1 MLASQPRSRTGDEEF
16 HRTGLEVS
24 YAGENGLRLILNQ
37 LARLALVIP
46 GKGSLLDCCVICL
59 LL

>member
-1 MLASQPRSRTGDEEF
+1 MLSPQPCSRTGAEEF

-24 YAGENGLRLILNQ
+24 YVGENRLRPILSQ
-37 LARLALVIP
+37 LARLTLVIP
-46 GKGSLLDCCVICL
+46 GKGSLLERCVICL